1 MDQREKDARAAE
13 LKRRRDAIAASLAAA
28 QRNAQRA
35 AARAAQAMPAGL
47 RKPASAVSDAVGRV
61 DWEHVRERLTQ
72 YALLARMHKPIG
84 AALLLW
90 PTWWALWLAAGDFP
104 PWRTLVIFTL
114 GVFFMRSA
122 GCVINDYA
130 DRNLDPEVKRTHDR
144 PIASGKVAPREALY
158 VFLALVAIAFVLVL
172 FTNKLTIELSFIGA
186 FLAVTYPFTK
196 RYTYLPQVYLGATFG
211 WSIPMAFAAVK
222 GVDWAAFKAV
232 LPLCSELYLANILWS
247 TIYDTEYAMVDR
259 DDDIRVGAKST
270 AILFGDADLPILGVL
285 MVSFLGTMAL
295 VAQRGHLH
303 KVYFIGLA
311 AAALLF
317 VWQQWIMRQRDRDAC
332 FAAFRNNN
340 WVGLVLW
347 VGIVMS
353 LALN

>member
-1 MDQREKDARAAE
+1 MQKRKPSRGDSGRRE
-13 LKRRRDAIAASLAAA
+13 LPA
-28 QRNAQRA
+28 QA
-35 AARAAQAMPAGL
+35 AARAPSAGAL
-47 RKPASAVSDAVGRV
+47 KPARWWEGALGWIVDRIRRV
-61 DWEHVRERLTQ
+61 DWVHVRERASE
-72 YALLARMHKPIG
+72 YAKLARMHKPIG

-104 PWRTLVIFTL
+104 PWGTLIIFTL
-114 GVFFMRSA
+114 GVFLTRSA

-130 DRNLDPEVKRTHDR
+130 DRNLDPEVKRTRDR
-144 PIASGKVAPREALY
+144 PIAAGRVTPREALWL
-158 VFLALVAIAFVLVL
+158 FAGLIALAFVLVL
-172 FTNKLTIELSFIGA
+172 FTNRLTIELSFIGA

-211 WSIPMAFAAVK
+211 WAIPMAFAAVK
-222 GVDWAAFKAV
+222 GADFAAFKAA
-232 LPLCSELYLANILWS
+232 LPLCGELYLANILWS

-259 DDDIRVGAKST
+259 DDDLRIGVKST
-270 AILFGDADLPILGVL
+270 AILFGDADLPILGFL
-285 MVSFLGTMAL
+285 MASFLLTMAL

-303 KVYFIGLA
+303 AMYFAGVA

-317 VWQQWIMRQRDRDAC
+317 AWQLWIMRRRDRDAC

-340 WVGLVLW
+340 WVGLALW
-347 VGIVMS
+347 VGILLS

>member
-1 MDQREKDARAAE
+1 MNSKRKPGTAAE
-13 LKRRRDAIAASLAAA
+13 AKLRREAVSAALAAA
-28 QRNAQRA
+28 KRMARPVAVEKPARPAWRRYTIEPVA
-35 AARAAQAMPAGL
+35 AALA
-47 RKPASAVSDAVGRV
+47 RV
-61 DWEHVRERLTQ
+61 DWPRVRERLTE
-72 YALLARMHKPIG
+72 YAKLARMHKPIG

-104 PWRTLVIFTL
+104 PWDTLIIFTL

-130 DRNLDPEVKRTHDR
+130 DRNLDPHVKRTHDR
-144 PIASGKVAPREALY
+144 PIAAGRVAPREALY
-158 VFLALVAIAFVLVL
+158 VFFALVALAFLLVL

-186 FLAVTYPFTK
+186 FLAITYPFSK
-196 RYTYLPQVYLGATFG
+196 RYTYLPQVYLGAAFG

-222 GVDWAAFKAV
+222 GADFAAFKAV
-232 LPLCSELYLANILWS
+232 LPLCGELYLANILWS

-259 DDDIRVGAKST
+259 DDDLRVGARST

-285 MVSFLGTMAL
+285 MVTFLGTMAL

-303 KVYFIGLA
+303 KVYFCGIA

-317 VWQQWIMRQRDRDAC
+317 VWQQWIMRKRDRDAC

-340 WVGLVLW
+340 WVGLALW
-347 VGIVMS
+347 VGLVMS